1 MANFILDNI
10 DKIAPVLVKAFP
22 DCMFYTTD
30 IAAFLYVNKTNLD
43 VPLAV
48 VGDKLNPQGVA
59 PRAMNSKQVVTAEL
73 NADMYGVAIKVTN
86 VPLFDDDDTN
96 RVIGS
101 IGAVQSRDNAFKL
114 REIGDA
120 FKNSIEEV
128 SRAVD
133 SNAMSMTEITEN
145 EQQLHD
151 RIVHIQNSIS
161 TIFSVLD
168 QIRRIA
174 DQTNE
179 QQLHDRIV
187 HIQNSIS
194 TIFSV
199 LDQIRSIADQTK
211 MLGLN
216 AAIEA
221 ARAGEHGR
229 GFAVVADEVRK
240 LSEYSKNT
248 AGEIKSITHEIT
260 DALGLIQ
267 GNSEKSMG
275 SVMNL
280 AAATEEINANVEEL
294 TAMFNIIHK
303 VAQEI

>member
-1 MANFILDNI
+1 MGNWFLDNF
-10 DKIAPVLVKAFP
+10 DKVAPYLVKLYP
-22 DCMFYTTD
+22 DSVVYATD
-30 IAAFLYVNKTNLD
+30 LDSFTVADKTNFNI
-43 VPLAV
+43 PLANI
-48 VGDKLNPQGVA
+48 GEKLNPQGVA
-59 PRAMNSKQVVTAEL
+59 PRAMKSQQTVTAEL
-73 NADMYGVAIKVTN
+73 NADLYGVAIKVTN
-86 VPLFDDDDTN
+86 IPIFDEDN
-96 RVIGS
+96 PSAVVGS
-101 IGAVQSRDNAFKL
+101 VGSVLRRDNAFKL
-114 REIGDA
+114 REVAEA

-128 SRAVD
+128 SHAVD

-151 RIVHIQNSIS
+151 RILEIQKAIS
-161 TIFSVLD
+161 TIFG
-168 QIRRIA
+168 
-174 DQTNE
+174 
-179 QQLHDRIV
+179 
-187 HIQNSIS
+187 
-194 TIFSV
+194 V

-248 AGEIKSITHEIT
+248 AGEIKDITQEIT
-260 DALGLIQ
+260 SSLELIQ
-267 GNSEKSMG
+267 GNSEKSMS

-294 TAMFNIIHK
+294 TAMFQAIHK
-303 VAQEI
+303 VAQDI

>member
-1 MANFILDNI
+1 MASFILDNF
-10 DKIAPVLVKAFP
+10 DRLSPVLVRLFP
-22 DCMFYTTD
+22 EHIVYSTD
-30 IAAFLYVNKTNLD
+30 LTHFAVVDKTNFD

-48 VGDKLNPQGVA
+48 PGEQLNPQGVA
-59 PRAMNSKQVVTAEL
+59 PRAMKSRQTIIAEL
-73 NADMYGVAIKVTN
+73 GAEVYGVAIKVIN
-86 VPLFDDDDTN
+86 IPIYDDDDPGK
-96 RVIGS
+96 VIGS
-101 IGAVQSRDNAFKL
+101 MGAVERRDNAAKL
-114 REIGDA
+114 REVGEA

-145 EQQLHD
+145 EQELHD
-151 RIVHIQNSIS
+151 RIVHIQSSI
-161 TIFSVLD
+161 T
-168 QIRRIA
+168 
-174 DQTNE
+174 
-179 QQLHDRIV
+179 
-187 HIQNSIS
+187 

-248 AGEIKSITHEIT
+248 AGEIKSITQEIT
-260 DALGLIQ
+260 DALELIQ

-294 TAMFNIIHK
+294 TAMFNVIHK

>member
-1 MANFILDNI
+1 MRMNGRAVCTSPILC
-10 DKIAPVLVKAFP
+10 KLFS
-22 DCMFYTTD
+22 DCMFCTTSLTH
-30 IAAFLYVNKTNLD
+30 FLGVDKTNLD

-48 VGDKLNPQGVA
+48 VGEKLMPQGVA
-59 PRAMNSKQVVTAEL
+59 ARAMSSKQTVTAEL
-73 NADMYGVAIKVTN
+73 AADVYGVAIKVTA
-86 VPLFDDDDTN
+86 VPLYDDNDP
-96 RVIGS
+96 RIILGS
-101 IGAVQSRDNAFKL
+101 VAAVQNRDNATRL
-114 REIGDA
+114 RDIGEA

-133 SNAMSMTEITEN
+133 SNAMSMNEITEN
-145 EQQLHD
+145 EQQLNK
-151 RIVHIQNSIS
+151 RILEIQELIA
-161 TIFSVLD
+161 TIF
-168 QIRRIA
+168 
-174 DQTNE
+174 N
-179 QQLHDRIV
+179 
-187 HIQNSIS
+187 
-194 TIFSV
+194 V

-248 AGEIKSITHEIT
+248 AGEIKSITQEIT
-260 DALGLIQ
+260 AALEQ
-267 GNSEKSMG
+267 VESNSESSMA

-280 AAATEEINANVEEL
+280 AASTEEINANIEEL
-294 TAMFNIIHK
+294 TAMFNVIHK

>member
-1 MANFILDNI
+1 MANLFLENFATVSPILC
-10 DKIAPVLVKAFP
+10 KLFS
-22 DCMFYTTD
+22 DCMFCTTD
-30 IAAFLYVNKTNLD
+30 LTHFLAVDKTNLD

-48 VGDKLNPQGVA
+48 VGEKLMPQGVA
-59 PRAMNSKQVVTAEL
+59 ARAMSSKQTVTAEL
-73 NADMYGVAIKVTN
+73 AAEVYGIAIKVTA
-86 VPLFDDDDTN
+86 VPLFDDQDPA
-96 RVIGS
+96 RIVGS
-101 IGAVQSRDNAFKL
+101 VAAVQNRDNATKL
-114 REIGDA
+114 REIGEA

-133 SNAMSMTEITEN
+133 SNAMSMNEITEN
-145 EQQLHD
+145 EQQLNA
-151 RIVHIQNSIS
+151 RILDIQNLI
-161 TIFSVLD
+161 T
-168 QIRRIA
+168 
-174 DQTNE
+174 
-179 QQLHDRIV
+179 
-187 HIQNSIS
+187 

-248 AGEIKSITHEIT
+248 AGEIKSITQEIT
-260 DALGLIQ
+260 SALQ
-267 GNSEKSMG
+267 QVESNSESSMA

-280 AAATEEINANVEEL
+280 AASTEEINANIEEL
-294 TAMFNIIHK
+294 TAMFNVIHK

>member
-1 MANFILDNI
+1 MANFFIDNFDI
-10 DKIAPVLVKAFP
+10 MAPMLVKLFP
-22 DCMFYTTD
+22 DYVFYATD
-30 IAAFLYVNKTNLD
+30 LDSFVGVDKTNFSI
-43 VPLAV
+43 PLANL
-48 VGDKLNPQGVA
+48 GEKLNPQGVA
-59 PRAMNSKQVVTAEL
+59 PRAMNSRQTITAEL
-73 NADMYGVAIKVTN
+73 PAETYGVAIKVTN
-86 VPLFDDDDTN
+86 MPLFDDEDPN
-96 RVIGS
+96 KVVGS
-101 IGAVQSRDNAFKL
+101 IGSVQQQENAAKL
-114 REIGDA
+114 REVGEA

-151 RIVHIQNSIS
+151 RIMEIQGSI
-161 TIFSVLD
+161 
-168 QIRRIA
+168 A
-174 DQTNE
+174 
-179 QQLHDRIV
+179 
-187 HIQNSIS
+187 

-248 AGEIKSITHEIT
+248 AGEIKSITQEIT
-260 DALGLIQ
+260 DALELIR

-294 TAMFNIIHK
+294 TAMFNVIHK